1 MANGPRRRQEA
12 GSASDTGYAE
22 ALCELDAGSPP
33 LGFWTPPFEEGVEK
47 VSVDFTQP
55 TEGFYFQE
63 SNLDLP
69 LARPL
74 PYALLSWWAGTR
86 RVGRPRMGC
95 RGLCGFGPGPLSRI
109 CIILDFCV
117 TTSADRSIRSCPP
130 IR

>member
-1 MANGPRRRQEA
+1 MSWTRGHRLSGSGP
-12 GSASDTGYAE
+12 
-22 ALCELDAGSPP
+22 
-33 LGFWTPPFEEGVEK
+33 PPFEEGVEK